1 VPTSHPN
8 VPAFRVTAGRLVD
21 ARDVLAVLDLLAA
34 AGVEAWVD
42 GGWGVDALVGEA
54 SRAHSD
60 VDLVVPLPSVDA
72 VLSALA
78 TAGYGRVLRDWRPTA
93 VAVTD
98 ERGREV
104 DLHLVT
110 PAADGGGDQALPG
123 GGSFHY
129 PSPVAGMV
137 GGRAVR
143 CVDARTQVRPH
154 LGYPPTPKGRAD
166 MRLLRDHLAV
176 ELVPPYA

>member
-1 VPTSHPN
+1 
-8 VPAFRVTAGRLVD
+8 VD
-21 ARDVLAVLDLLAA
+21 SADVLAVLDLLAG

-42 GGWGVDALVGEA
+42 GGWGVDALVGDA
-54 SRAHSD
+54 TRQHSD
-60 VDLVVPLPSVDA
+60 VDLVVPLPALDTA
-72 VLSALA
+72 LAALA
-78 TAGYGRVLRDWRPTA
+78 TAGYRRVLRDWRPTA
-93 VAVTD
+93 VAAAD

-110 PAADGGGDQALPG
+110 PTPDGGGDQALPG

-129 PSPVAGMV
+129 PPPVDGTV

-143 CVDARTQVRPH
+143 CVDAPTQVRTH
-154 LGYPPTPKGRAD
+154 LGYPPTTKDHTD
-166 MRLLRDHLAV
+166 MRLLRDRLGV